1 MTERRKYTKRQKLS
15 AVLAAD
21 MVGVTEVSRQT
32 GIPKQTIDYW
42 LDRPEFGQFR
52 TKAREDLQDE
62 IKVAAHLAWQ
72 RTAEALSA
80 GTMEP
85 RDVLFAAEK
94 ATTLMLLVG
103 GEATART
110 ESKDI
115 SVDLPDDIKRD
126 LRDRFSDRVRDSS
139 PDVEAERPQGAATPT
154 G

>member
-1 MTERRKYTKRQKLS
+1 MTRRHYDQRTKLS

-21 MVGVTEVSRQT
+21 MVGLTAASEQT

-42 LDRPEFGQFR
+42 MDRPEFGPFR

-62 IKVAAHLAWQ
+62 IKLTAHLAWQ
-72 RTAEALSA
+72 RTAEALA
-80 GTMEP
+80 ANTMEP

-110 ESKDI
+110 ETKDLT
-115 SVDLPDDIKRD
+115 VDLPDDIKRD
-126 LRDRFSDRVRDSS
+126 LRDRFSDRLRATDEG
-139 PDVEAERPQGAATPT
+139 VEAEGAQGAATPA